1 MKIVK
6 NQFNFLIS
14 DSKSF
19 VIYQSRIY
27 FIKKIQKTYLAAQSF
42 QFQLQL
48 VYNLPLLSVVNSKVF
63 NFFLSCFKLF
73 SQALNLFVRVT
84 SQSRY

>member
-27 FIKKIQKTYLAAQSF
+27 FIKKNTED
-42 QFQLQL
+42 
-48 VYNLPLLSVVNSKVF
+48 LP
-63 NFFLSCFKLF
+63 CRAKLPIP
-73 SQALNLFVRVT
+73 APAGV
-84 SQSRY
+84 